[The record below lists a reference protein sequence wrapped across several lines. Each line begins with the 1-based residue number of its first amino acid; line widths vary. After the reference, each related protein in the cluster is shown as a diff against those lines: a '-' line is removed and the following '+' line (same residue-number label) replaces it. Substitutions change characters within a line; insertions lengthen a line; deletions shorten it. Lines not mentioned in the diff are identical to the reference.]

1 MNLFIMKR
9 FIFLEKE
16 FLLCLNVI
24 LKSILFAD
32 IAFQS
37 SRTEVL
43 KNVKNQETVIY
54 DKVLLN
60 EGKAYDKITGKF
72 TATVKGV
79 YAFSW
84 TTLTFSGK
92 YFITEIVHNGNIIAY
107 SYCDGRG
114 LSGYAGTSNQA
125 NIKMEKGDKVWIR
138 AHGNDGKFAMG
149 GHYCNFS
156 GFKI

>member
-60 EGKAYDKITGKF
+60 EGKAYDKNNRKI
-72 TATVKGV
+72 
-79 YAFSW
+79 
-84 TTLTFSGK
+84 
-92 YFITEIVHNGNIIAY
+92 Y
-107 SYCDGRG
+107 SYSERC
-114 LSGYAGTSNQA
+114 
-125 NIKMEKGDKVWIR
+125 VC
-138 AHGNDGKFAMG
+138 F
-149 GHYCNFS
+149 
-156 GFKI
+156 